1 MVNSILFYSGISIA
15 VMKHEPLTQEHQHIA
30 QTVQHNCHISDARYA
45 GNYTLCVYLLK
56 MREYY
61 RWEKAHPFSAALTN
75 DDVGRWLTEREQL
88 WEQVERNTF
97 EPISTDG
104 ETFDPFESGDI
115 NARLIEHGLIYSAGI
130 GQKSKPHFFLGDLL
144 RKEKINGYTIYIS
157 AREYARDL
165 TSPPAMSQG
174 TDIYIRRESF
184 RRMLWEKLETWRWNR
199 PQNAMASA
207 IGYYDFDNDLEA
219 SLDEMTDHELGAAIL
234 HEIGEIR
241 AGEIL
246 PGWAEMISDI
256 AVTKA
261 EIMAR
266 AVRDHLADAISTL
279 PALIEKQQQA
289 SLHFYFANLTSMR
302 QLIFP
307 SLLNAYR
314 QWTDNGDIEVLNR
327 LVDKSAQHWRQIAQQ
342 MLDMHRRYGENSH
355 ERIEQLVEHNY
366 L

>member
-1 MVNSILFYSGISIA
+1 
-15 VMKHEPLTQEHQHIA
+15 MKHEPLTQEHRHIA
-30 QTVQHNCHISDARYA
+30 RTVQHNCHISDARFA

-61 RWEKAHPFSAALTN
+61 RWEKAHAFSAALTS

-88 WEQVERNTF
+88 WEQIERQAF
-97 EPISTDG
+97 EPIPADG
-104 ETFDPFESGDI
+104 ESFDPFASTDI
-115 NARLIEHGLIYSAGI
+115 NARLIEQGLIYSAGI
-130 GQKSKPHFFLGDLL
+130 GQKSKPHFFLGELL
-144 RKEKINGYTIYIS
+144 RKDRINGYTIYVS
-157 AREYARDL
+157 ASEYARDL

-174 TDIYIRRESF
+174 TDIFIRRESF

-207 IGYYDFDNDLEA
+207 ISYYDFDSDLETA
-219 SLDEMTDHELGAAIL
+219 LDAMTDHELEAALL

-246 PGWAEMISDI
+246 PGWGGMITDI

-279 PALIEKQQQA
+279 PALIEKQQRA
-289 SLHFYFANLTSMR
+289 SIHFYFANLTSMR

-307 SLLNAYR
+307 SLLDAYR
-314 QWTDNGDIEVLNR
+314 QWADSGNIETLGRQVE
-327 LVDKSAQHWRQIAQQ
+327 KSERHWRQISQQ
-342 MLDMHRRYGENSH
+342 MLDLHRQYGENSH
-355 ERIEQLVEHNY
+355 SHIELLIDDNY

>member
-1 MVNSILFYSGISIA
+1 
-15 VMKHEPLTQEHQHIA
+15 MKHESLTQEHQHIA
-30 QTVQHNCHISDARYA
+30 RTVQHNCHISDARFA

-61 RWEKAHPFSAALTN
+61 RWEKAHPFSTALAN

-88 WEQVERNTF
+88 WERIEQQAF
-97 EPISTDG
+97 EPISTNG
-104 ETFDPFESGDI
+104 ELLDPFESGDI
-115 NARLIEHGLIYSAGI
+115 NARLLGQGLVYSAGI
-130 GQKSKPHFFLGDLL
+130 GQKSKPHFFLGELL
-144 RKEKINGYTIYIS
+144 RIDRINGFTIYVS
-157 AREYARDL
+157 AREFARDL

-174 TDIYIRRESF
+174 TDIFIRRESF

-219 SLDEMTDHELGAAIL
+219 ALDAMTDHELEAAIL
-234 HEIGEIR
+234 HEIGEIH
-241 AGEIL
+241 AGELL
-246 PGWAEMISDI
+246 PGWDEMISDI
-256 AVTKA
+256 AMTKA

-279 PALIEKQQQA
+279 PALVEQQQHA
-289 SLHFYFANLTSMR
+289 SIHFYIANLTSMR

-307 SLLNAYR
+307 ALLDAYR
-314 QWTDNGDIEVLNR
+314 QWTDNGNIETLSQ
-327 LVDKSAQHWRQIAQQ
+327 LIDTSAQHWQRIAEQ
-342 MLDMHRRYGENSH
+342 MLVMHREYGENSH
-355 ERIEQLVEHNY
+355 EHIEQLVDANY

>member
-1 MVNSILFYSGISIA
+1 
-15 VMKHEPLTQEHQHIA
+15 MKHIPLTQEHQHIV

-75 DDVGRWLTEREQL
+75 DDVGSWLTEREQL
-88 WEQVERNTF
+88 WERIEQQAF
-97 EPISTDG
+97 EPISANG
-104 ETFDPFESGDI
+104 ESFDPFESGDI
-115 NARLIEHGLIYSAGI
+115 NAHLIEHDLIYSAGI
-130 GQKSKPHFFLGDLL
+130 GQKSKPHFFLGELL
-144 RKEKINGYTIYIS
+144 RTGRINGYTIYIS

-174 TDIYIRRESF
+174 TDIFIRRESF

-199 PQNAMASA
+199 PQNAMANA
-207 IGYYDFDNDLEA
+207 ISCYDFDNDLETA
-219 SLDEMTDHELGAAIL
+219 LDAMTDHELEAAIL

-241 AGEIL
+241 AGEML
-246 PGWAEMISDI
+246 PGWGEMINDL

-279 PALIEKQQQA
+279 PVLFETQQQA
-289 SLHFYFANLTSMR
+289 SMHFYFANLTSMR

-307 SLLNAYR
+307 TLLDAYR
-314 QWTDNGDIEVLNR
+314 QWMDNGDIEILKR
-327 LVDKSAQHWRQIAQQ
+327 LIDTSALHWRQLAEQ
-342 MLDMHRRYGENSH
+342 MLEMHRRYGENSH